1 MNTYQTTVLAKLTA
15 PIKEVQN
22 ALVPYSGTI
31 TYITD
36 QEAKITVTIQA
47 PDYLTAVITGC
58 AKVAE
63 THLVENLKH
72 VSTAQK

>member
-72 VSTAQK
+72 VSTSQK

>member
-15 PIKEVQN
+15 PLEEVQH
-22 ALVPYSGTI
+22 ALVQYSGTI
-31 TYITD
+31 THITD
-36 QEAKITVTIQA
+36 QEAKITITIQA

-58 AKVAE
+58 AKVVE